1 MRSLHKILI
10 NRDYARLWYGQA
22 ISMVGDFVFSTTLVL
37 WVATVLAKDQPW
49 APAAVSGVLLSIGVA
64 VLFVGPLA
72 GVFVDRWDRL
82 RTMLGTEVVRGGL
95 VMVLAVVS
103 FLPAGTLPVWAWL
116 GLIYVVVFGLHTA
129 GQFFGPARLAIIR
142 EIVTGDADR
151 ARAAGIAQATAG
163 TAAIIGPP
171 LAAPLLF
178 TIGLQWALLFNAASY
193 AVSYVAI
200 RSVRIDRSAEAG
212 EAAKPRGGLLADF
225 AAGLRFFGG
234 SRFLVA
240 LLTIAVIGQ
249 LGMGALN
256 TLNVFFLTDNLHAPS
271 HLYGYLG
278 TALGVGGIVGALCA
292 GRIVQWFGAKSTA
305 WVCLILGGVLVVVYS
320 RQTAF
325 LAGAVLVVAVIV
337 PITVLNTAMTPLLLA
352 SAPREYIGRVMAVF
366 YPVTQLSSMLA
377 ALLSGWV
384 ASSVLRDFSGSLA
397 GLSFGRID
405 TIFAVAGILVL
416 VAGLYARMA
425 LPQPAAE
432 PEPAAAR

>member
-1 MRSLHKILI
+1 MRSPHTILI

-49 APAAVSGVLLSIGVA
+49 APAAVSGVLLSIGIA
-64 VLFVGPLA
+64 VLLVGPLA

-95 VMVLAVVS
+95 VVLLAAVS
-103 FLPAGTLPVWAWL
+103 FLPAGSLPVWAWL
-116 GLIYVVVFGLHTA
+116 GLIYVVVFGLNTA

-193 AVSYVAI
+193 AVSYAAI
-200 RSVRIDRSAEAG
+200 RSVRLDRSVDAG
-212 EAAKPRGGLLADF
+212 QPARPRTGLLADF
-225 AAGLRFFGG
+225 TDGLRFFAG
-234 SRFLVA
+234 SKFLVA
-240 LLTIAVIGQ
+240 LLAIAVIGQ

-256 TLNVFFLTDNLHAPS
+256 TLNVFFLTDNLHAS
-271 HLYGYLG
+271 SRLYGYLG
-278 TALGVGGIVGALCA
+278 TALGIGGIAGALCA
-292 GRIVQWFGAKSTA
+292 GRVVQWFGAKTTA
-305 WVCLILGGVLVVVYS
+305 WTSLILGGLLVIVYS

-337 PITVLNTAMTPLLLA
+337 PITVLNTALTPLLLA
-352 SAPREYIGRVMAVF
+352 AAPREYMGRVMAVF
-366 YPVTQLSSMLA
+366 YPVTQLSAMFA
-377 ALLSGWV
+377 AILSGWV

-397 GLSFGRID
+397 GVSFGRID
-405 TIFAVAGILVL
+405 CIFAVAGILVL
-416 VAGLYARMA
+416 LAGVYARIA

-432 PEPAAAR
+432 PAPAAAP